1 MVLARLPVSYAVWKR
16 LSLFEHGAMDR
27 PEAAIDTFTG
37 HARTAGVLVDG
48 TLRAPM
54 QVALPGSGFTFV
66 ELGPGDSVA
75 AAMVGRA
82 LGATRSWLVDAG
94 AFATTSAQAY
104 ERLADALRARGLAV
118 DTQDRPLERA
128 TVLDACN
135 SRYLVQ
141 GVDSLAEIPASSV
154 DYMFSNAVLEHI
166 PAEDFDRMIAEWVRV
181 LRPGGVA
188 LHRVDLRDH
197 LGGGLDNLRFSD
209 ALWNSPLFRRSGF
222 YTNRIRFRDM
232 IDRFQSAGFMV
243 EVPKCARWKAVPIA
257 RGRLASRF
265 SAVDDEDLSV
275 SGFDV
280 RLVKPTLP

>member
-104 ERLADALRARGLAV
+104 ERLADALRARCDGLV
-118 DTQDRPLERA
+118 D
-128 TVLDACN
+128 
-135 SRYLVQ
+135 
-141 GVDSLAEIPASSV
+141 
-154 DYMFSNAVLEHI
+154 
-166 PAEDFDRMIAEWVRV
+166 
-181 LRPGGVA
+181 
-188 LHRVDLRDH
+188 
-197 LGGGLDNLRFSD
+197 
-209 ALWNSPLFRRSGF
+209 
-222 YTNRIRFRDM
+222 
-232 IDRFQSAGFMV
+232 
-243 EVPKCARWKAVPIA
+243 
-257 RGRLASRF
+257 RLAFTAMLEPEATAEVVR
-265 SAVDDEDLSV
+265 DLKAA
-275 SGFDV
+275 
-280 RLVKPTLP
+280 R